1 MMRRIAVLIILL
13 SYGAAQA
20 REGMW
25 LPYLLAQMNES
36 EMKSMGM
43 RISAE
48 DIYSVNNGSIK
59 DAIVHFGGFCTGEVI
74 SDQGLIMTNHHCG
87 FDEIQSHSSVEN
99 NLLAKGYWAKSFE
112 DELPNPGLKVIFI
125 KQMYDVTQRVLFG
138 TEDLEGDARAAKVRD
153 NIKVVVA
160 EEKGDSHYEAFVRPF
175 FNGNQFIVF
184 ITETFWD
191 IRLVGAP
198 PSSIGKY
205 GADTDNWMWPRH
217 NADFSLFRIYA
228 NEKNMPAQYAETN
241 RPYKPYHHLP
251 ISLKGVQENDFTLV
265 YGFPGRTTRYLPSVA
280 IKEIIYD
287 TTPLYIKIRKQI
299 LDIMGGYMRSDAAIN
314 IKYASKQSTVSNTW
328 KKWIGQEIG
337 LKETNALKLRQE
349 MEAEFMSRVELNRRY
364 PASYKTIYSRYAE
377 LYEKRQPSAIA
388 RGYYM
393 ESVYRNA
400 ESMSAALDFR
410 DIFSDNLKEAEE
422 ALAELLLEME
432 IYFKDYDARVDR
444 DLTQALLPGYLN
456 YLKANRG
463 ELNLSEQSWKSLVAW
478 DATKVITSIFKS
490 SIFTDKA
497 RFDKMKG
504 KNVQAWQKAL
514 LKDPAFQIANRL
526 LEIYRADID
535 PHYQKYQKQIEQI
548 DKEYMAALMEVFPER
563 TFYPDAN
570 STLRATYGKVHGY
583 EPRDAVGLKYYTTL
597 DGVMAKYVPGDYEFD
612 LPARLIE
619 LWEKKD
625 YGRYANASGELPVCF
640 VASNHTS
647 GGNSGSPAINAEGHL
662 IGINF
667 DRVWEGTMS
676 DIHFDE
682 SRCRNIMVDARYI
695 VFLIDKFAGA
705 QRIVDELTLI
715 E

>member
-1 MMRRIAVLIILL
+1 MMKRVLLL
-13 SYGAAQA
+13 ALLLALFSVQA

-25 LPYLLAQMNES
+25 LPYLLAQMNEA
-36 EMKSMGM
+36 EMKDMGM
-43 RISAE
+43 KISAE

-87 FDEIQSHSSVEN
+87 YDEIQSHSTVEN
-99 NLLAKGYWAKSFE
+99 NLLAKGFWAKTFNE
-112 DELPNPGLKVIFI
+112 ELPNPGLKVIFI

-138 TEDLEGDARAAKVRD
+138 TEDLEGEALAGKIRE
-153 NIKVVVA
+153 NIKAVA
-160 EEKGDSHYEAFVRPF
+160 EEEKGDSHYEAFVRPF

-184 ITETFWD
+184 LTETFWD

-217 NADFSLFRIYA
+217 NADFSLFRIYTS
-228 NEKNMPAQYAETN
+228 KDNMPAQYAETN
-241 RPYKPYHHLP
+241 RPFKPYHHLP

-280 IKEIIYD
+280 ISEIIYD
-287 TTPLYIKIRKQI
+287 TTPLYIKTRNQI
-299 LDIMGGYMRSDAAIN
+299 LDIMGGYMRADEEIN

-349 MEAEFMSRVELNRRY
+349 MEEEFMRRVEPNRRY
-364 PASYKTIYSRYAE
+364 PASYKTIYSRYAD
-377 LYEKRQPSAIA
+377 LYEKRQPLAIA
-388 RGYYM
+388 RGYYL
-393 ESVYRNA
+393 ETVYRNTEA
-400 ESMSAALDFR
+400 ISAALDFR
-410 DIFSDNLKEAEE
+410 GILSDDLVKAEE
-422 ALAELLLEME
+422 ALAELLQEME
-432 IYFKDYDARVDR
+432 IYFKDYDARVDK
-444 DLTQALLPGYLN
+444 DLTTALLPAYLDF
-456 YLKANRG
+456 LMAN
-463 ELNLSEQSWKSLVAW
+463 EAALNFSEQSSKLLKSW
-478 DATKVITSIFKS
+478 DASKITESIFKN
-490 SIFTDKA
+490 SIFSDKG

-504 KNVQAWQKAL
+504 KSLKAWQKAI
-514 LKDPAFQIANRL
+514 LKDPAFQIANGCFG
-526 LEIYRADID
+526 IYRSDID
-535 PHYQKYQKQIEQI
+535 PQYQKYQKQIEQL

-570 STLRATYGKVHGY
+570 STLRVTYGKVHGY
-583 EPRDAVGLKYYTTL
+583 APRDAVAFDYYTTL

-612 LPARLIE
+612 LPAKLID
-619 LWEKKD
+619 LWEQKD

-676 DIHFDE
+676 DVHFDE